1 MNKIKKLQKPIDK
14 DIHLKYRCK
23 KCGLDHWLSL
33 REASTKNFKVVCNC
47 GRVFKVK
54 QVTGCVLKYC
64 NDVTIQETA
73 QDNQNAQTKT
83 ENNKSSIVNIL
94 DIKQED
100 SKPASNIRRT
110 IPSDILEKSVKL
122 LLSYGFTKSE
132 ATKLVTDTYF
142 NVPVDDY
149 PTLVKYTL
157 QSLGDI
163 NNDIN
168 NTETI

>member
-1 MNKIKKLQKPIDK
+1 MNKTKKLQKPIDK

-23 KCGLDHWLSL
+23 KCGLDHWLSF

-54 QVTGCVLKYC
+54 QVKACVLKYF
-64 NDVTIQETA
+64 NNVSVPESPIEESTVSKKTPVQTDDVKPE
-73 QDNQNAQTKT
+73 DPKP
-83 ENNKSSIVNIL
+83 E
-94 DIKQED
+94 KQE
-100 SKPASNIRRT
+100 SINTKQT
-110 IPSDILEKSVKL
+110 IPVDILEKSVKL
-122 LLSYGFTKSE
+122 LLSYGFTKTE
-132 ATKLVTDTYF
+132 ATKLVTNTYF
-142 NVPVDDY
+142 NVPVNDY

-168 NTETI
+168 NTETL